1 MKRTCIQLVA
11 PLLLITSLTSA
22 QDAYG
27 AGTPGA
33 GNVFPTLSCGEAWMG
48 NTGFALNIDSALGG
62 ATAWLGVS
70 FARVNTSYGGASVL
84 VDVGPSNV
92 FILTPIALPG
102 PIGVPGAGSA
112 VYPYA
117 LTMPPT
123 PSLAGLH
130 VYAQV
135 VIDEGG
141 IYASS
146 RGLDIEL
153 VMPPRLLFDGARR
166 VVDTTAATPGLVAS
180 LATGNDSEFAH
191 GRRRAY
197 VATSLGVAEVNF
209 DVAPP
214 TSSSLFAAPGIVYG
228 IGVDHV
234 NNRTYTLSG
243 NAVGQRE
250 LIGIDTDLTSPGYGT
265 LMASTIGLMGA
276 GGWVERWELAPDGR
290 AAAVLTVFSRQLII
304 VDTDPTSPN
313 YMGWTNVGFVPVDAA
328 IFPIATHCNFTPDGT
343 QVLVTVQ
350 TGGSAP
356 GEVARYHRLL
366 GQWLDHNPLQ
376 PGVQNIGSQSAPPA
390 TVPAAPWTVSVARSG
405 TFAVVSGWAS
415 GGGLGRI
422 DLDTANPFYWSYT
435 PVISPVILGGASWA
449 CDISGDDTQF
459 VTVGSGQALVFDVA
473 TGAFVTGFAVPGVG
487 SPGAICWY

>member
-1 MKRTCIQLVA
+1 MRTTHGKLVVS
-11 PLLLITSLTSA
+11 LLLITSLASA

-33 GNVFPTLSCGEAWMG
+33 GYVFPTLSCGEAWMG
-48 NTGFALNIDSALGG
+48 NTGFALNIETGLGG

-70 FARVNTSYGGASVL
+70 FATATTSYGGASIL
-84 VDVGPSNV
+84 VDLAPSNL
-92 FILTPIALPG
+92 FILTPIALSG

-112 VYPYA
+112 AYPYP

-141 IYASS
+141 VYASS
-146 RGLDIEL
+146 RGLDVEII
-153 VMPPRLLFDGARR
+153 MPPRLLFDGAKQ
-166 VVDTTAATPGLVAS
+166 VIDTTTTTPALVAS
-180 LATGNDSEFAH
+180 LSTGSDSEFAH

-197 VATSLGVAEVNF
+197 VSTGFGIEEVNF
-209 DVAPP
+209 DVVPP
-214 TSSSLFAAPGIVYG
+214 TISNLFAAPGITYG

-234 NNRTYTLSG
+234 NNRTYALSG
-243 NAVGQRE
+243 SSVSQRE
-250 LIGIDTDLTSPGYGT
+250 LFGIDTDLTSPGYGT
-265 LMASTIGLMGA
+265 QVASTIGLTGA
-276 GGWVERWELAPDGR
+276 GGYVERWELAPDGR
-290 AAAVLTVFSRQLII
+290 AAAVLTVFSRHLVI
-304 VDTDPTSPN
+304 VDTDPASTN
-313 YMGWTNVGFVPVDAA
+313 YMGWTNEGLVPVNAA

-350 TGGSAP
+350 TGGSGP
-356 GEVARYHRLL
+356 GEIARYDRLL
-366 GQWLDHNPLQ
+366 GQWLDHNPIQ
-376 PGVQNIGSQSAPPA
+376 PGIQNIGSQSAPPA

-405 TFAVVSGWAS
+405 TFAVVSGWGS

-422 DLDTANPFYWSYT
+422 GLDTSNPFSWSYT
-435 PVISPVILGGASWA
+435 PIISPVTLGGASWA

-459 VTVGSGQALVFDVA
+459 VTVGSGQALVFDTA
-473 TGAFVTGFAVPGVG
+473 TGAFVTAFAIPGVG
-487 SPGAICWY
+487 SPTAICWY